1 MSTTDISYS
10 AISTVCAL
18 ISDRT
23 EVVMTAIKKALIFI
37 SAIILAAVVLIGR
50 LFPGE
55 YVTPPEWI

>member
-1 MSTTDISYS
+1 
-10 AISTVCAL
+10 
-18 ISDRT
+18 
-23 EVVMTAIKKALIFI
+23 MTAIKKALIFI